1 MKTMHG
7 WLAAMLAA
15 TLCGGAGRAQAP
27 ADYDGLKAQAE
38 KAFAEKSYAQAHE
51 LYRQARALPLAA
63 DEARWVAFRLA
74 DTTWR
79 AAAGTHQS
87 DPSKFEQAERD
98 LNVLVRDI
106 VRPEDR
112 DRVWAEVQE
121 SLGDFRWAR
130 RDSRDWG
137 GGWQHYEPALE
148 WWASSS
154 DLATARGRY
163 LAMVWRMAKPPFAES
178 WYTYGGYGQIPLNV
192 LENALK
198 IAQGAE
204 DQAHAHYLLAMT
216 YRNRYGDM
224 EDRKRAIEEFEAAL
238 KLGKKTDWFDDALY
252 QFAEYIMNQ
261 GRAVQDKDGN
271 WRQEPD
277 YIRALTLFRQLV
289 TEFKEGESRFFEQA
303 KQQIKTITDPQ
314 VGVTAAHVFL
324 PGSEIQYSFSWRNI
338 KRADL
343 ALYRVDLTKLVRFDN
358 REHGSHQWLEH
369 VDLTLAEK
377 LKDWSR
383 ETTDKGDYR
392 PGNDQ
397 LTLDTKLEP
406 GAYVVQALGGG
417 TQAREIFLVSDAV
430 LVFKQTGRQG
440 LLWFCDA
447 LSGVPLAGAAVKVCE
462 RYYDGSQN
470 VWREESL
477 TTDTN
482 GLANIKLSGRDNNSV
497 EVFGAAALSNR
508 QAFVVSSCWW
518 GRNDI
523 ERWKIYAFTDRPAYR
538 PGEEAQWKFTARTY
552 DGRQYAT
559 PAGQKLQ
566 WQINDP
572 RGAKVA
578 EGTALLNDFGSAWGQ
593 LPVTEK
599 VPLGEYKISFW
610 DAGRSHQIGNA
621 TLFRLEEYK
630 LPEFKVNVQVP
641 EENGKKKTFRLGERI
656 TVTVQ
661 ADYYFGGAVANAS
674 AELLVYQ
681 KPYYHYWMEPREF
694 PWFYENDAALGR
706 QRYGAYGPG
715 QVIKRETLK
724 LDALGKAQLTFDTP
738 RERSQ
743 EFEYRIEARVTD
755 ASRREIVGNGTV
767 RVTRQRYAVHPAP
780 EHNLYR
786 PQDKVRI
793 KFSASDANDQPVT
806 VEGAVKVW
814 RDRWQE
820 IWRMPD
826 GREVFGDALRT
837 ERAKCLSFPPP
848 PPRPTDPPWQ
858 CLHRGWQH
866 DEVTARTI
874 KTDAQGNAEFVFT
887 PEREGY
893 YRVTWR
899 SPDAGGADVQAQTTV
914 WIAQNAT
921 SDLGYRHGGLE
932 LIVDKDTVKPGQT
945 VPVMLLAP
953 TSDRYVLFSVEAEE
967 SISYQLVH
975 LEGDVKLLE
984 LPLDERHV
992 PNIFLDAA
1000 LVTDLQLFNA
1010 TKEIIVPPVRQFL
1023 TLELKADKAQY
1034 QPREEG
1040 TLTLTVRDHA
1050 GQPVSAEVALGLTD
1064 ESVFYIQN
1072 DYAGDPRQFFY
1083 GSKRQRQARLDSTF
1097 QQKSYAKL
1105 VPEKDKPKPVSP
1117 VESEPELTQDASG
1130 LDMDGL
1136 QFTKSGRLTLNGAVT
1151 FGGVVTKASGAS
1163 GAAFEADAVTA
1174 AAAATPME
1182 MPMGRRM
1189 AGAKD
1194 ERTAYKRKGGG
1205 GGGAGEAEPAIVVR
1219 SDFRSTVLWRPD
1231 LVTDKDGTAK
1241 VKVTFP
1247 DSLTSWR
1254 ASARAASA
1262 GSQFGWSN
1270 ITVQTHQPLI
1280 CRLQAP
1286 RFFTV
1291 GDIVTISSV
1300 VNNNTDQALTV
1311 QPDLELG
1318 GVLAHVRLEP
1328 AAKLTVPPNGEARAD
1343 WVINI
1348 TEAGEAKLKVSARG
1362 GKLADAMEKTFTVYA
1377 HGIEKFLAKSGKLRG
1392 KEAVVTLD
1400 LPPRKPESTTLTVQV
1415 TPSMAVTMLDAL
1427 PYLADYPYGCTE
1439 QTMSRFLPAVITA
1452 KTLKDLGL
1460 SADVVAGKLFGGIEK
1475 EFADKTHP
1483 KGPRDLAKLDAM
1495 VKAGLDRLYDF
1506 QHNDGGWGWWKIG
1519 DSDNYMTAY
1528 VVWGLVQAR
1537 LAGIEVRAGVI
1548 ERGAAYL
1555 DKKLVNEEE
1564 NPDNQAWMLHALAA
1578 HYALAK
1584 PAAIEAFEDKAFANL
1599 WKQREALN
1607 AYTRSLFALAAH
1619 AYGRNNEAQT
1629 LIRNLE
1635 NGVKRDARPDLS
1647 VLVDAGRDAGAG
1659 MLGTA
1664 HWGEDAIW
1672 WRWSEGGIEATAFAL
1687 KALLAIDPKNALV
1700 EPVTNWLIKNRRG
1713 AQWSNTRDTAF
1724 VVLALND
1731 YLRTSGEL
1739 QAAGEYEITVNGKT
1753 VARQKVTP
1761 ADVLAAPSRFAVERK
1776 LLRDGANEI
1785 RIVRRGGDAPLYFAA
1800 HAQFFSL
1807 EEPVAPAGTEIFVK
1821 RQYYKYSGRP
1831 TLLKGWVYDRAPVQD
1846 GDTVQSGD
1854 RVEVL
1859 LTIEGKNNYEYLV
1872 FEDLKPAG
1880 LEAVAVRS
1888 GEDLAARELKSAAVA
1903 RKFGTVEKP
1912 AAAANTPYV
1921 VQSGDTLGG
1930 LARKYGTTS
1939 KAIMAANQLDSSKIG
1954 AGRKLLIPGLP
1965 PPPPPGADYT
1975 GRTRSVYQE
1984 LRDRKVALF
1993 LDKLPEGVWQ
2003 IRYDLRAE
2011 APGTFHA
2018 LPVLGHAMYVPEI
2031 RCNSAEIRMTVVDK
2045 PAADASPT
2053 ESARK

>member
-1 MKTMHG
+1 MSTRCG
-7 WLAAMLAA
+7 WLAATLAV
-15 TLCGGAGRAQAP
+15 TLCCAGRAQPP
-27 ADYDGLKAQAE
+27 ADYDGLRAQAE
-38 KAFAEKSYAQAHE
+38 KSFAEKSYAQAHE
-51 LYRQARALPLAA
+51 LYQQARALHLAA

-74 DTTWR
+74 DTAWR
-79 AAAGTHQS
+79 ADAGTQQS
-87 DPSKFEQAERD
+87 DTSKLEQAERD

-121 SLGDFRWAR
+121 SLGDLHWTR
-130 RDSRDWG
+130 RDHRDWNS
-137 GGWQHYEPALE
+137 GWQHYEQALE
-148 WWASSS
+148 WWANSS
-154 DLATARGRY
+154 DLGMARDRY

-178 WYTYGGYGQIPLNV
+178 WYSYGNYGQLPLNV
-192 LENALK
+192 LENALR
-198 IAQGAE
+198 IAQGPG
-204 DQAHAHYLLAMT
+204 DLAHAHYLLAMT

-224 EDRKRAIEEFEAAL
+224 EDRKRTLEEFEAAL
-238 KLGKKTDWFDDALY
+238 KPGKQTDWFDDALY
-252 QFAEYIMNQ
+252 QYAVYIMSQ

-277 YIRALTLFRQLV
+277 YVRALALFRQLL
-289 TEFKEGESRFFEQA
+289 TEFKEGESRYVEQA
-303 KQQIKTITDPQ
+303 RQQIKNITDPQ

-324 PGSEIQYSFSWRNI
+324 PGSEIQYAFSWRNI
-338 KRADL
+338 KRADF
-343 ALYRVDLTKLVRFDN
+343 ALYRVDLTQLVHFDN
-358 REHGSHQWLEH
+358 RDHGAHQWLEH

-383 ETTDKGDYR
+383 ETTDRGDFR

-397 LTLDTKLEP
+397 LKLDEPLAP

-417 TQAREIFLVSDAV
+417 VKAREIFLVSDAV

-440 LLWFCDA
+440 LLWYCDA

-462 RYYDGSQN
+462 RYYDGSQY
-470 VWREESL
+470 VWRDLSL

-497 EVFGAAALSNR
+497 EVFGAATLSNR

-518 GRNDI
+518 NRNDS

-538 PGEEAQWKFTARTY
+538 PGEEVQWKFTARTY
-552 DGRQYAT
+552 DGRHYAT
-559 PAGQKLQ
+559 PGGRQLP
-566 WQINDP
+566 WRIDDP

-578 EGTALLNDFGSAWGQ
+578 EGTARLNDFGSAWGQ
-593 LPVTEK
+593 LAVTEK
-599 VPLGEYKISFW
+599 LPLGEYKLVLW
-610 DAGRSHQIGNA
+610 DEGRAHQIGSA

-641 EENGKKKTFRLGERI
+641 EEHGKKKTFRLGERI

-681 KPYYHYWMEPREF
+681 KPYYHYWTEPREF
-694 PWFYENDAALGR
+694 PWFYENDATSGR
-706 QRYGAYGPG
+706 QRYGSYGPG
-715 QVIKRETLK
+715 QVIKRETVK
-724 LDALGKAQLTFDTP
+724 LDAQGKAQLTFDTP

-780 EHNLYR
+780 EHNIYR

-793 KFSASDANDQPVT
+793 KIAASDANDQPVATEGT
-806 VEGAVKVW
+806 VQVW
-814 RDRWQE
+814 RDRWHE
-820 IWRMPD
+820 VWRMPD
-826 GREVFGDALRT
+826 GREIFDDALRA
-837 ERAKCLSFPPP
+837 ERAKCLIFPPP
-848 PPRPTDPPWQ
+848 PARPTDPPWQ

-866 DEVTARTI
+866 DEIATRTV
-874 KTDAQGNAEFVFT
+874 KTDAQGAADFVFT

-899 SPDAGGADVQAQTTV
+899 SPDTGGADVQAQTTV
-914 WIAQNAT
+914 WVAQNAT

-953 TSDRYVLFSVEAEE
+953 TSDRYVLFAVEAEE
-967 SISYQLVH
+967 SIQHQVVH
-975 LEGDVKLLE
+975 LDGDVKLLE

-1023 TLELKADKAQY
+1023 TVDLQADKAQY

-1064 ESVFYIQN
+1064 ESVFYIQS

-1083 GSKRQRQARLDSTF
+1083 GTKRQRQARLDSTF

-1105 VPEKDKPKPVSP
+1105 VSEKNKPQPVTP
-1117 VESEPELTQDASG
+1117 AESVPELTQDASG
-1130 LDMDGL
+1130 LEMDGL
-1136 QFTKSGRLTLNGAVT
+1136 ESGRLSFNGAVT
-1151 FGGVVTKASGAS
+1151 FGGVAAKAAAAS
-1163 GAAFEADAVTA
+1163 GAAFEADASASTVTA
-1174 AAAATPME
+1174 APME
-1182 MPMGRRM
+1182 MPMGRM
-1189 AGAKD
+1189 TDLAKD
-1194 ERTAYKRKGGG
+1194 GRAASKRKGGG

-1241 VKVTFP
+1241 IKVTFP

-1254 ASARAASA
+1254 ASARATSA

-1270 ITVQTHQPLI
+1270 LTVQTHQPLI

-1286 RFFTV
+1286 RFFTA
-1291 GDIVTISSV
+1291 GDTVTVSAV
-1300 VNNNTDQALTV
+1300 VNNNTAAAVVSSQSLV
-1311 QPDLELG
+1311 VSGLKL
-1318 GVLAHVRLEP
+1318 VCEP
-1328 AAKLTVPPNGEARAD
+1328 GAQVVTVPANGEARVD
-1343 WVINI
+1343 WQVVA
-1348 TEAGEAKLKVSARG
+1348 EQAGEAKLKVSARA
-1362 GKLADAMEKTFTVYA
+1362 GKLADAMEKTFVVYE

-1400 LPPRKPESTTLTVQV
+1400 LPPRKPGSTTLSVQV

-1452 KTLKDLGL
+1452 RTLKDLGL
-1460 SADVVAGKLFGGIEK
+1460 SADAVAGKLFGGVEK
-1475 EFADKTHP
+1475 AFADKTHP
-1483 KGPRDLAKLDAM
+1483 KGQRDLAQLDAM
-1495 VKAGLDRLYDF
+1495 VAAGLDRLYGF
-1506 QHNDGGWGWWKIG
+1506 QHGDGGWGWWKTG

-1528 VVWGLVQAR
+1528 VVWGLVQAQQ
-1537 LAGIEVRAGVI
+1537 AGVEVRAGVI
-1548 ERGAAYL
+1548 ERGVDYL

-1564 NPDNQAWMLHALAA
+1564 QPDNQAWMLHALAA
-1578 HYALAK
+1578 HHARAK
-1584 PAAIEAFEDKAFANL
+1584 PAAIDPFEDKAFANL
-1599 WKQREALN
+1599 WQRREALN
-1607 AYTRSLFALAAH
+1607 AYTRALFALAAH
-1619 AYGRNNEAQT
+1619 AYGRNDEAQT

-1647 VLVDAGRDAGAG
+1647 VLVDAGSAADASV
-1659 MLGTA
+1659 LGTA
-1664 HWGEDAIW
+1664 HWGEDALW
-1672 WRWSEGGIEATAFAL
+1672 WRWSEGGIESTAFAL
-1687 KALLAIDPKNALV
+1687 QALLAIDPKNALV

-1731 YLRTSGEL
+1731 YLRASGEL
-1739 QAAGEYEITVNGKT
+1739 QAAGDYEITVNGKT
-1753 VARQKVTP
+1753 IASQKVTP
-1761 ADVLAAPSRFAVERK
+1761 ADVLAAPSRFAVDRK
-1776 LLRDGANEI
+1776 LLRDGPNEI
-1785 RIVRRGGDAPLYFAA
+1785 RIVRRGGEAPLYFAA

-1821 RQYYKYSGRP
+1821 REYYKYSGRP
-1831 TLLKGWVYDRAPVQD
+1831 TLLKGWIYDRTALKD

-1939 KAIMAANQLDSSKIG
+1939 KALIAANQLDGTKIV

-1993 LDKLPEGVWQ
+1993 VDKLPEGVWQ

-2031 RCNSAEIRMTVVDK
+2031 RCNSAEIRLTVVDK
-2045 PAADASPT
+2045 PAAGAGALP
-2053 ESARK
+2053 AVP